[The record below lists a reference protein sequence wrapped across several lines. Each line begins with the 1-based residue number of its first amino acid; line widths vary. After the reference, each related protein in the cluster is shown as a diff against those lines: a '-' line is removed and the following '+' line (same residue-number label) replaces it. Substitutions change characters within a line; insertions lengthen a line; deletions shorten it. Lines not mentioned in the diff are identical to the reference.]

1 MVKRLLLMLLVVCF
15 MAPAAMAVEVN
26 PGGKGDALI
35 MGYYNARNAL
45 TYIRIVNTNP
55 TKGIIGKLR
64 FREGKNSEEVLDFVV
79 CLSPGDEF
87 SAILMDPGEGQPAV
101 LYKGTDMIS
110 DSDTTTVPDGWTSVY
125 LRYASTGAAST
136 VDVEDTK
143 EGYIEFIAYSAYSGV
158 DTLTSDQCKDIVEG
172 GTVEGVTVENASN
185 DLMAEVDIVKY
196 TDNLPNFAYKALAL
210 ADTSDHVITGASAT
224 GADDPL
230 FHTILSN
237 NNSAQTIEDLNAL
250 LNKSAFYAFY
260 DIREDLGAKT
270 DLVITFPTKKETA
283 AYAPAA
289 YDDYFTENDNTCVTV
304 KFDVYDDQENT
315 ITQEIDFSPY
325 TVQTNSLCY
334 EVNYIM
340 VGSVSSILDTDLNT
354 VSVQTGDFDF
364 GWLKV
369 YFENNKDNYVPAIG
383 YELQTWADGALS
395 RMLELAYDA
404 NVD

>member
-1 MVKRLLLMLLVVCF
+1 MVKRLLLMLLVVVF
-15 MAPAAMAVEVN
+15 MAPAAMALDVN

-101 LYKGTDMIS
+101 LYRGTDMIS
-110 DSDTTTVPDGWTSVY
+110 DSDTTTVPGNWTSVY
-125 LRYASTGAAST
+125 LRYSATGAAST

-158 DTLTSDQCKDIVEG
+158 ETLTSDECKDIVEG
-172 GTVEGVTVENASN
+172 NSVEGVTVEDASN
-185 DLMAEVDIVKY
+185 DLMATVEIVKY
-196 TDNLPNFAYKALAL
+196 TDNLPIFSYRATAIAN
-210 ADTSDHVITGASAT
+210 TSDHVITGVSAT
-224 GADDPL
+224 GADDPI
-230 FHTILSN
+230 FHGILSN
-237 NNSAQTIEDLNAL
+237 NSPAQTIEDLNAI
-250 LNKSAFYAFY
+250 LNKSAFYGLY
-260 DIREDLGAKT
+260 DLREDLGAKT

-283 AYAPAA
+283 AYAPTA
-289 YDDYFTENDNTCVTV
+289 YEDYFTEDGCVTV

-334 EVNYIM
+334 EVNYLM
-340 VGSVSSILDTDLNT
+340 VGGVNSILDTDLNT
-354 VSVQTGDFDF
+354 VSIQTGDFDF

-369 YFENNKDNYVPAIG
+369 YFDNDKDDYVPALG
-383 YELQTWADGALS
+383 YELQVWADGALS

-404 NVD
+404 NVSLE